1 MNTQLARQDIA
12 AHPFLIAAQGGS
24 PSYQW
29 ATLALRGKLESA
41 VGERHGRELHADLLR
56 SGHQRLARV
65 LERDIEQG
73 GGELELG
80 QRLVELQGGRTE
92 LASVVTACALHTLEC
107 ELTRMLGIRTLHTR
121 LGSYYAV
128 KLVLTMLIPCSSEQ
142 VRVPGCDV
150 ELQRWCSFRD
160 RVELHHARACMRFPA
175 LLGRDPALRELFWRG
190 AEQTLAAFERCFDT
204 LAELRRAE
212 LREPARTHN
221 ASRTSA

>member
-12 AHPFLIAAQGGS
+12 AHPFLIAARSGG
-24 PSYQW
+24 PSYLW
-29 ATLALRGKLESA
+29 TTLALRRKLESA
-41 VGERHGRELHADLLR
+41 VLERHGADLHTELLR
-56 SGHQRLARV
+56 SGHHRIARV

-80 QRLVELQGGRTE
+80 QRLAESEGGRTQ

-107 ELTRMLGIRTLHTR
+107 ELTRMLGIRSLHTR

-128 KLVLTMLIPCSSEQ
+128 KLVLTVLIPCSTER

-150 ELQRWCSFRD
+150 EMHRWCDFRD

-190 AEQTLAAFERCFDT
+190 AQQTLDAFERCFDT
-204 LAELRRAE
+204 LAELRRGE
-212 LREPARTHN
+212 SQVPARTHD
-221 ASRTSA
+221 AA